1 MTTKKS
7 DFGSAALG
15 FFGGAIVLA
24 AILYGVSVWTSGQFA
39 AHEGGGATPAAEH
52 KSP

>member
-7 DFGSAALG
+7 DFGAAALG
-15 FFGGAIVLA
+15 FFGGAVVLA
-24 AILYGVSVWTSGQFA
+24 AILYGVSVWTTSRFA
-39 AHEGGGATPAAEH
+39 AHEGTGATPAAEH